1 MIAEVKK
8 YVFLV
13 YRDDYENLLERLRE
27 AGVVHIVRKRSLD
40 ESSHAAREMRFLKQ
54 YRSTLRKL
62 SEISQGEKSSE
73 NPQDPKEVLSEY
85 ESLTGE
91 AEELNHRLVLLK
103 YEEEKARPW
112 GEFDPNSIEKLGGSG
127 WQISLF
133 VCPEKKFNR
142 KWSENY
148 AVEVIAREKGRIYF
162 AVVHKDIEIPE
173 IKAEPQDL
181 PPRTANAV
189 RAEINECENR
199 LKEINDK
206 IKTKAPYWISSIEKG
221 IDDLMSRFEYTETAE
236 QADRYA
242 EDNLYLLEG
251 WTPVADEEKVHKII
265 SESDCYGFAT
275 EPEPG
280 EKIPVI
286 LRNNKFA
293 TLFEPISKL
302 FALPDYR
309 ELDLTPFFAPFFM
322 LFFGFC
328 LGDAGYGLIFII
340 AGFLVK
346 RKLDK
351 KYRPVITLAQY
362 FGIATVVMGIVS
374 GTFFGINLIDSGYTL
389 TEQSVMQMKKE
400 KVPENLVAVLDPI
413 KNVHFK
419 TRQSFSEEVEK
430 LAGPQLFKQY
440 KKSILKNAEPD
451 ASILRSVRHYMLD
464 SLNLFYLAIMIGA
477 LQIIFGMILRIV
489 NISKMQGFKYSLS
502 TIGWVLL
509 IITLVVFKGGSAAKL
524 FDAASLQPLYYG
536 LLIISGILIF
546 FFNNPGKNLFS
557 QAGKGIWDAYG
568 IITGI
573 FGDLLSYIRLFA
585 LGISSSILGFVFNQ
599 ISVQFLKVPY
609 IGWLL
614 FIVLLLIG
622 HTLNIAI
629 STLGSFVHP
638 MRLTF
643 VEFYKNAGF
652 TGGGIEYKPFKLK
665 NKNT

>member
-8 YVFLV
+8 YIFLV
-13 YRDDYENLLERLRE
+13 YRDDYENLLDRLRE
-27 AGVVHIVRKRSLD
+27 AGVVHIVRKRSPD
-40 ESSHAAREMRFLKQ
+40 ERSHVSREMRFLKQ
-54 YRSTLRKL
+54 YRTILRKL
-62 SEISQGEKSSE
+62 SETSSAEKPVE
-73 NPQDPKEVLSEY
+73 NPQSPREVVNDY
-85 ESLTGE
+85 ESLVVE
-91 AEELNHRLVLLK
+91 AEELNHRLALLRS
-103 YEEEKARPW
+103 EEERARPW
-112 GEFDPNSIEKLGGSG
+112 GDFDPGAVDKLGGSG

-133 VCPEKKFNR
+133 VCHEKKFNR
-142 KWSENY
+142 KWNDRY
-148 AVEVIAREKGRIYF
+148 AIEVIARERGKVYF
-162 AVVHKDIEIPE
+162 AVVHKDVEVPE
-173 IKAEPQDL
+173 IKAEHQDL
-181 PPRTANAV
+181 PARGANAV
-189 RAEINECENR
+189 RAEITECENR
-199 LKEINDK
+199 LNEINDL
-206 IKTKAPYWISSIEKG
+206 IKTKAPYWIYSLKKG
-221 IDDLMSRFEYTETAE
+221 IDDLLSSFEYTETAE

-242 EDNLYLLEG
+242 EDNLYVLEG
-251 WTPVADEEKVHKII
+251 WIPADEEGKIQQI
-265 SESDCYGFAT
+265 IAETDCYGFVT

-293 TLFEPISKL
+293 ALFEPISKL

-340 AGFLVK
+340 AGFIVK
-346 RKLDK
+346 RKVDK
-351 KYRPVITLAQY
+351 KLKPVITLAQY
-362 FGIATVVMGIVS
+362 FGIATVLMGLVS

-389 TEQSVMQMKKE
+389 TEQSVIQMKKE
-400 KVPENLVAVLDPI
+400 RVPDNLISALKPI
-413 KNVHFK
+413 KDVHFK
-419 TRQSFSEEVEK
+419 TRQNFSDEVEK
-430 LAGPQLFKQY
+430 LAGPQLFRQY

-451 ASILRSVRHYMLD
+451 ASILKSVRHYMLD
-464 SLNLFYLAIMIGA
+464 SLNMFYLAIIIGA

-509 IITLVVFKGGSAAKL
+509 ILTLVVFNMGSATRL
-524 FDAASLQPLYYG
+524 YNTSSLKPLYYG

-546 FFNNPGKNLFS
+546 FMNNPGKNILS
-557 QAGKGIWDAYG
+557 QAGKGLWDSYG
-568 IITGI
+568 VITGI

-599 ISVQFLKVPY
+599 ISTQFLNVPY

-614 FIVLLLIG
+614 FVILLLVG

-629 STLGSFVHP
+629 ATLGSFVHP